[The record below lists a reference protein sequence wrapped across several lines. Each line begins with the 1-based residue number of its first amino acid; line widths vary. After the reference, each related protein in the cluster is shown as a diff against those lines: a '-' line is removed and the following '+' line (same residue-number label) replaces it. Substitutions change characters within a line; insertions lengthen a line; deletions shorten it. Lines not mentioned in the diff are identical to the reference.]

1 MNSEKPLVSIICH
14 CYNHSKFVLE
24 TLKSVLNQTY
34 DNIEVIVVDDFSTDN
49 SADVISSFM
58 VKHPE
63 IKFIQN
69 HRNLGITKSFNRI
82 LKKTKGKYI
91 IDLAA
96 DDLLLPNCVMQQV
109 HCFQNSNYQNL
120 GIVYGNAELISE
132 NGNFEDYFFEVN
144 SSKRVIKKRPTGRIY
159 ESIITSGKT
168 FCSVSGMV
176 KKEVFDS
183 LNGYDE
189 FLEYEDFDF
198 WIRASRNFDIDFIDT
213 PLIQKRTVANSLG
226 SNFFKKTDARAKRM
240 NHSTFLILKK
250 ALALNQTKDEDLA
263 LQKRINYEIVHT
275 FKMNDFR
282 LFFKNLGLFI
292 VLYKRKLIH

>member
-34 DNIEVIVVDDFSTDN
+34 DNIEVIIVDDFSTDN
-49 SADVISSFM
+49 SADVISSFV

-69 HRNLGITKSFNRI
+69 QRNLGITKSFNRT
-82 LKKTKGKYI
+82 LKKSNGKYI

-96 DDLLLPNCVMQQV
+96 DDILLPNCVMQQV
-109 HCFQNSNYQNL
+109 HCFENSKYQNL

-132 NGNFEDYFFEVN
+132 IGNFEDYFFEVN
-144 SSKRVIKKRPTGRIY
+144 SKKRVIKKRPTGRIY
-159 ESIITSGKT
+159 KNIITSGKT
-168 FCSVSGMV
+168 FCSVSGMA
-176 KKEVFDS
+176 KREVFDS

-198 WIRASRNFDIDFIDT
+198 WIRASRNFDIDFIDA
-213 PLIQKRTVANSLG
+213 PLIQKRTVTNSLG
-226 SNFFKKTDARAKRM
+226 SNFFKKTDTRAKRI

-282 LFFKNLGLFI
+282 LFFKNLGLRI
-292 VLYKRKLIH
+292 ALYKRNLIQ

>member
-1 MNSEKPLVSIICH
+1 MNPEKPLVSIICH

-24 TLKSVLNQTY
+24 SLKSVLNQTY
-34 DNIEVIVVDDFSTDN
+34 DNIEIIVVDDFSTDN
-49 SADVISSFM
+49 AADIISSFV

-69 HRNLGITKSFNRI
+69 HCNLGITKSFNRT

-109 HCFQNSNYQNL
+109 DRFQNSKYQNL

-132 NGNFEDYFFEVN
+132 DGNFENYFFEVN
-144 SSKRVIKKRPTGRIY
+144 AQKKVVKKRPTGKIY
-159 ESIITSGKT
+159 ASIITSGKT
-168 FCSVSGMV
+168 FCSVAGMV

-183 LNGYDE
+183 LDGYDE

-198 WIRASRNFDIDFIDT
+198 WIRASRNYDIDFIDI

-226 SNFFKKTDARAKRM
+226 SIFFKKKRC
-240 NHSTFLILKK
+240 SC
-250 ALALNQTKDEDLA
+250 
-263 LQKRINYEIVHT
+263 
-275 FKMNDFR
+275 
-282 LFFKNLGLFI
+282 
-292 VLYKRKLIH
+292 